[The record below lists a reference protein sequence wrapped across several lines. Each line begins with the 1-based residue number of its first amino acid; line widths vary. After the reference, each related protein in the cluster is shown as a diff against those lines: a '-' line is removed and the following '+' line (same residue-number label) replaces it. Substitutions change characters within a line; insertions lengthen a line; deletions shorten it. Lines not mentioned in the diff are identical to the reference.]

1 MEVILEG
8 KRSYFRGFY
17 ILSGSYFRVLVF
29 DTEVILEYLINNKL
43 EAILEYMEVILEGN
57 I

>member
-8 KRSYFRGFY
+8 IRSYFRGFY
-17 ILSGSYFRVLVF
+17 ILSGSYFRVQVF

-43 EAILEYMEVILEGN
+43 EAILEYMEVILEDN